1 MGNALK
7 LVGLAVGLVVMVLF
21 WQWGMSPERQVRRH
35 QARLLKALEKKSWS
49 VVHRSFS
56 EDYRDR
62 WGHDKA
68 FLVEFSREVFR
79 QFFELDIE
87 TEELG
92 LELSADQ
99 MEVKLRVRMEMRG
112 RGGPYAEG
120 AIVAV
125 RALKEPMEFRWSR
138 RGRSPWD
145 WVLVEFVQPEL
156 EIPELPVL

>member
-1 MGNALK
+1 
-7 LVGLAVGLVVMVLF
+7 
-21 WQWGMSPERQVRRH
+21 
-35 QARLLKALEKKSWS
+35 
-49 VVHRSFS
+49 
-56 EDYRDR
+56 
-62 WGHDKA
+62 
-68 FLVEFSREVFR
+68 VEFSREVFR